1 MKFTSIL
8 ILATALVSGSPL
20 FSSNAPQDNKSIA
33 KEVKNPR
40 SEHNNGP
47 LCGQDD
53 DKCLRMFGL
62 RKALSGGRFGPK
74 VLAKKVLNK
83 ATGVAN
89 NLRTMITTKNLRMD
103 V

>member
-8 ILATALVSGSPL
+8 IFATALVSSSPL
-20 FSSNAPQDNKSIA
+20 FSSKAPQDNKYVA
-33 KEVKNPR
+33 KQTQNPR

-47 LCGQDD
+47 LCGQGD

-62 RKALSGGRFGPK
+62 GKLLSGGRFGPK
-74 VLAKKVLNK
+74 VLGKKVLNK
-83 ATGVAN
+83 ASETARS
-89 NLRTMITTKNLRMD
+89 LKSMIATRNLRMD

>member
-8 ILATALVSGSPL
+8 ILATAFVSGSPL
-20 FSSNAPQDNKSIA
+20 FSSKAPQDNKSVA
-33 KEVKNPR
+33 KRVQNPR
-40 SEHNNGP
+40 NEQNNGP

-53 DKCLRMFGL
+53 DKCLRLFGL
-62 RKALSGGRFGPK
+62 RKALSEGRFGPK
-74 VLAKKVLNK
+74 VLTKKVLNK

-89 NLRTMITTKNLRMD
+89 DLRTMITTKNLRMD

>member
-8 ILATALVSGSPL
+8 IFATALVSSFPL
-20 FSSNAPQDNKSIA
+20 FSNKAPQDNKSVA
-33 KEVKNPR
+33 KEIQNPR